1 MRLLLPLAMATLL
14 LAAPIAAAHQ
24 TWYDNGKTQTAAS
37 KVRFVYGNLYEPVST
52 FQKTGLDLG
61 VFDITGKP
69 VTGLECVDG
78 RGERVPNAPFTTLA
92 LTYAGQTLDLSAGC
106 KAQHGKPGWY
116 TFPVI
121 YTRPGSYVL
130 QVKGTVNGTAVDL
143 AIQPAHPVAD
153 SSGEMFPVKV
163 EGAEASAAK
172 VAELSGRVAE
182 LDGKVAQLTGDLDAL
197 RSRLASLENKGSKGA
212 GTGGVALLGLV
223 AVLGLAA
230 VRRGA

>member
-1 MRLLLPLAMATLL
+1 MRLRLVLPLALAALL
-14 LAAPIAAAHQ
+14 LAAPAAAHQ

-37 KVRFVYGNLYEPVST
+37 KVRLVYGNLYEPVST

-61 VFDITGKP
+61 VFDIKGKP
-69 VTGLECVDG
+69 ITGIECVDG
-78 RGERVPNAPFTTLA
+78 RGERVPDAPLTTLA

-130 QVKGTVNGTAVDL
+130 HVKGTINGTAVDQE
-143 AIQPAHPVAD
+143 IQPAHPVAD

-163 EGAEASAAK
+163 EGAEANAAK
-172 VAELSGRVAE
+172 VAELNGR
-182 LDGKVAQLTGDLDAL
+182 VAQLTGDLEAL
-197 RSRLASLENKGSKGA
+197 RGRLASLENKGVKGA
-212 GTGGVALLGLV
+212 GAGAGVALLGLV

-230 VRRGA
+230 ARRRA